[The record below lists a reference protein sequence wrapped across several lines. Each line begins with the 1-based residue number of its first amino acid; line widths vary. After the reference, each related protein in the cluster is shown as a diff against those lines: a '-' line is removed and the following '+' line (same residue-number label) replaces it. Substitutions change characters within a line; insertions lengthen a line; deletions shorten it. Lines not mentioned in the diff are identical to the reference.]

1 MRRSRYVLRYREGRN
16 ESGVNQ
22 TKRGEALGS
31 QVGTHNDLEVTPLG
45 NLGCEEFGISNGL
58 LGRVDRAGA
67 NDDENSI
74 IVPGQDSSA
83 IVASGSDGLLRG
95 GRRNDLVAKQ
105 GRLDEGVVLEENR
118 VRCEKAW
125 GMVVMDAR
133 QRHGDLEC
141 SPGAFQR

>member
-1 MRRSRYVLRYREGRN
+1 MSRSHHVLRYREGRD
-16 ESGVNQ
+16 ESEMNQ
-22 TKRGEALGS
+22 TKRGKSVGL

-45 NLGCEEFGISNGL
+45 NLGCEEFGVSNGL

-74 IVPGQDSSA
+74 IVPGQNSSA
-83 IVASGSDGLLRG
+83 VVASGSNGLLRG
-95 GRRNDLVAKQ
+95 GRRDDLVAKQ

-118 VRCEKAW
+118 VRCEKGW

-133 QRHGDLEC
+133 QRHDDLEC
-141 SPGAFQR
+141 SPGAFQH